1 MEIKSICIVGGG
13 SAGWITALSI
23 LKNLPS
29 IQLTLVESKTIKTVG
44 VGESTQPGVLRFFNE
59 YLGLKEKDW
68 MKFTDATYKVGGDFR
83 NFNTTSKSDIVY
95 HALTT
100 QEEQDDSNVYDW
112 GVKKFAH
119 NPLPNTDY
127 SKTFFATHYM
137 ADKNKFDK
145 RCGEDSTWH
154 AFHFDASKFGEFA
167 KEKSLKLGMT
177 HIEDLVTNVE
187 VDDGIITS
195 VTTQDNGNIE
205 SDFFIDCTGFRSALI
220 SDALGSEFIDLT
232 DILPNDRAIAT
243 KIKYNDKEKELTPL
257 TSAQAIEN
265 GWCWEIPL
273 WSRIGAGY
281 VYSSSFVD
289 KETAEK
295 EFKAHLKGKYGVE
308 RTKDLDM
315 LHLKMRIGYQETPWK
330 GNCLAVGLSSGFVE
344 PLESTG
350 LSFVIES
357 LSKFIDYMNDQDGN
371 INNLTRER
379 FNRNSIAA
387 FKEVVNFITLHYLN
401 TKREDTPYWKHI
413 KNNITPTKEL
423 LDYIHKL
430 ESKWIWDYD
439 ESEVFFN
446 ATNLKQIVIGFNI
459 LNMENNILLN
469 RTTLTEECLVKRKE
483 EIEYTLSMLESTKN
497 KIINEVDLM
506 GNHYSVLKETIHH
519 HN

>member
-1 MEIKSICIVGGG
+1 MDIKSICIVGGG

-29 IQLTLVESKTIKTVG
+29 IQLTLVESKDIKTVG

-59 YLGLKEKDW
+59 YLNLEERDW

-100 QEEQDDSNVYDW
+100 QEERANSNVYDW
-112 GVKKFAH
+112 GVKKFKQK
-119 NPLPNTDY
+119 PLPNTDY

-137 ADKNKFDK
+137 ADENKFGK
-145 RCGEDSTWH
+145 RDNDTWH
-154 AFHFDASKFGEFA
+154 AFHFDASKFGEYA
-167 KEKSLKLGMT
+167 KDKSLNLGMNY
-177 HIEDLVTNVE
+177 IEDLVTDVV
-187 VDDGIITS
+187 VDTGIITS
-195 VTTQDNGNIE
+195 LTTKENGNIE

-220 SDALGSEFIDLT
+220 GKALGSKFIDLT

-243 KIKYNDKEKELTPL
+243 KVDYDDKKNELTPL

-281 VYSSSFVD
+281 VYSSSFVSQE
-289 KETAEK
+289 KAEE
-295 EFKAHLKGKYGVE
+295 EFRTHLKKKYGDE

-350 LSFVIES
+350 LSFIIES
-357 LSKFIDYMNDQDGN
+357 VGNFIDYMKDQDCCV
-371 INNLTRER
+371 NNLTRER
-379 FNRNSIAA
+379 FNRNSIDAV
-387 FKEVVNFITLHYLN
+387 KEVVNFITMHYLN
-401 TKREDTPYWKHI
+401 TRRDDTPYWKHI
-413 KNNITPTKEL
+413 KDNITPTKYL

-430 ESKWIWDYD
+430 ESKWVWDYD
-439 ESEVFFN
+439 DSKVFFDES
-446 ATNLKQIVIGFNI
+446 NLKQIVVGFNI
-459 LNMENNILLN
+459 LNMEKNILLN
-469 RTTLTEECLVKRKE
+469 GNTLTEDCLVSREE
-483 EIEYTLSMLESTKN
+483 EIEYTLDMLKETKN
-497 KIINEVDLM
+497 KIIDEVELM
-506 GNHYSVLKETIHH
+506 SNHYSFLRETV
-519 HN
+519 HNHN